1 MAKRRTQTRRRG
13 QSVLEYSLMVVVLI
27 VVILAMNVYF
37 KRALQGRWKE
47 TSDQV
52 GKQFTTNEFYTIET
66 RQQSAR
72 EEVTGTNGEITD
84 TTGPN
89 WTRSSIMNGGQ
100 FGATTIGIAGVSGI
114 EPNYTG
120 HETTRSDYV
129 KQAVGG
135 HVLGAHGTFDSGKLS
150 NIKLFDDD

>member
-1 MAKRRTQTRRRG
+1 MTKPRNQTRRRG

-37 KRALQGRWKE
+37 KRALQGKWKS
-47 TSDQV
+47 TSDQI
-52 GKQFTTNEFYTIET
+52 GKQFTTNEFYTTET

-72 EEVTGTNGEITD
+72 EEVTGTAGEVASN
-84 TTGPN
+84 N

-100 FGATTIGIAGVSGI
+100 FGATTIGIAGVGGI
-114 EPNYTG
+114 EPSYTG
-120 HETTRSDYV
+120 HETTRTDYV
-129 KQAVGG
+129 KQAVAAKA
-135 HVLGAHGTFDSGKLS
+135 LGAHGTFDSGKLS

>member
-1 MAKRRTQTRRRG
+1 MAKRRTSTQRG

-72 EEVTGTNGEITD
+72 EEVTGTSGELND

-100 FGATTIGIAGVSGI
+100 FTGSSIGIADVGGK
-114 EPNYTG
+114 ETNGYTG

-129 KQAVGG
+129 NQVVGG
-135 HVLGAHGTFDSGKLS
+135 HQLGAHGTFDSGKLS